1 MPMYQVE
8 NIIINSDLYSDGIII
23 DDFVYYAKKT
33 TLYFNYQV
41 QGRQED
47 EREIIPLFYIDIVH
61 VQAKYPSDLYFDYG
75 TDVVKFTQKDRV
87 LDKCGDYRDYGFEQ
101 KIVNRLKQ
109 SHWTFVNREYFAYEG
124 KDIAND
130 LLDLEDSGIQL
141 YTNNKKEIK
150 VGRISNINISYDMD
164 WFEINGEIL
173 ISDEKVDL
181 SKIIDFHKQKN
192 DWNKI
197 NGQIIF
203 LPDKLRKISAVS
215 AQIEGNQLK
224 VQKSE

>member
-1 MPMYQVE
+1 M
-8 NIIINSDLYSDGIII
+8 
-23 DDFVYYAKKT
+23 
-33 TLYFNYQV
+33 
-41 QGRQED
+41 
-47 EREIIPLFYIDIVH
+47 
-61 VQAKYPSDLYFDYG
+61 
-75 TDVVKFTQKDRV
+75 
-87 LDKCGDYRDYGFEQ
+87 
-101 KIVNRLKQ
+101 
-109 SHWTFVNREYFAYEG
+109 
-124 KDIAND
+124 
-130 LLDLEDSGIQL
+130 LDLEDSGIQL

-224 VQKSE
+224 VQKSELLNVLDIADTF